1 MCKSARFRRQ
11 CESDDGSYRGIRGWR
26 SSEKKQKKPPTGLD
40 DEAFHSA
47 CVFSGNFVYCAEISL
62 NLLGV

>member
-1 MCKSARFRRQ
+1 MRVMMVLTEVLEAGDLQK
-11 CESDDGSYRGIRGWR
+11 
-26 SSEKKQKKPPTGLD
+26 KNKQKNPTGLD

-47 CVFSGNFVYCAEISL
+47 CVFSGNFVYSAEISL